1 MLLLSRQLTMLS
13 LAFIPLFAWLTE
25 RVGRAWRAVRFS
37 SQQMIGQGF
46 FVSMQVFF
54 AVMPVRAY
62 LAAGFVLPNG
72 ATGVH
77 LTAGTLAAF
86 TTLQM

>member
-1 MLLLSRQLTMLS
+1 
-13 LAFIPLFAWLTE
+13 
-25 RVGRAWRAVRFS
+25 
-37 SQQMIGQGF
+37 MIGQDF

-54 AVMPVRAY
+54 AAMPVLAY
-62 LAAGFVLPNG
+62 LAAGFVFTNG

-86 TTLQM
+86 TTLQMQHVISDRRAASYDRGGTILARAV